1 MAEPAD
7 NLPVSA
13 GQPTNF
19 LFYTTE
25 DGQAHIRVL
34 VDGQTCWMTQK
45 IIAELFEIRVP
56 TANHHIREIYESGEL
71 TPEATIRDYLIVQEE
86 GGRQVARQVTHYN
99 LDVILA
105 VGYRVRSMRGTQF
118 RRWATRTLRE
128 FLVKGFVLD
137 DARLKA
143 CEQTFGQDYFD
154 ELLERIR
161 EIRASERRFYQKITD
176 IYAQCSVD
184 YDAKAPA
191 TREFFAAVQNKL
203 EWAITRR
210 TAAEI
215 IHDRADAAK
224 PNMGLTTWKNAPA
237 GKVRRADVTVAKN
250 YLTEDEIRELNR
262 VVTMYLDYAEDQ
274 ARRRQPTTMAQWA
287 AKLDAFLEFNDR
299 QVLQDAGRIEKAVAD
314 RLALEQFDQYQQ
326 AQRQL
331 EATEPTSDF
340 DRFVEDTKRL
350 GEQHNTDPQDGPS

>member
-1 MAEPAD
+1 MAESNN
-7 NLPVSA
+7 NLPVPA
-13 GQPTNF
+13 GPPANF

-45 IIAELFEIRVP
+45 LMAELFETTV
-56 TANHHIREIYESGEL
+56 ANANIHIHNIFEEGEL
-71 TPEATIRDYLIVQEE
+71 DEKAAIKEYLITASDGKQYRVS
-86 GGRQVARQVTHYN
+86 HYN

-105 VGYRVRSMRGTQF
+105 VGYRVRSVRGTQF

-128 FLVKGFVLD
+128 YLVKGFVLD

-184 YDAKAPA
+184 YDPKAPV

-203 EWAITRR
+203 EWAVTHR

-215 IHDRADAAK
+215 IHNRADAAK
-224 PNMGLTTWKNAPA
+224 PNMGLATWKNAPA
-237 GKVRRADVTVAKN
+237 GKIRRADVAVAKN

-262 VVTMYLDYAEDQ
+262 VVTMYLDHAEDQ

-287 AKLDAFLEFNDR
+287 AKLDAFLEFSDR
-299 QVLQDAGRIEKAVAD
+299 QILKDAGRIEKSVAD

-326 AQRQL
+326 ARRRL

-340 DRFVEDTKRL
+340 DRFVEDAKRVAKPPM
-350 GEQHNTDPQDGPS
+350 DDGGRS

>member
-1 MAEPAD
+1 
-7 NLPVSA
+7 
-13 GQPTNF
+13 
-19 LFYTTE
+19 
-25 DGQAHIRVL
+25 
-34 VDGQTCWMTQK
+34 
-45 IIAELFEIRVP
+45 
-56 TANHHIREIYESGEL
+56 
-71 TPEATIRDYLIVQEE
+71 
-86 GGRQVARQVTHYN
+86 
-99 LDVILA
+99 VILA
-105 VGYRVRSMRGTQF
+105 VGYRVRSVRGTQF

-184 YDAKAPA
+184 YDPKAPA

-237 GKVRRADVTVAKN
+237 GKVRRTDVTVAKN
-250 YLTEDEIRELNR
+250 YLSEDEIRELSR
-262 VVTMYLDYAEDQ
+262 IVTMYLDYAEDQ

-299 QVLQDAGRIEKAVAD
+299 QVLKDAGRIEKAVAD
-314 RLALEQFDQYQQ
+314 RLALKQFDQYQQ
-326 AQRQL
+326 GQRHL
-331 EATEPTSDF
+331 EATQPTSDF
-340 DRFVEDTKRL
+340 DRFAEDAKRL
-350 GEQHNTDPQDGPS
+350 ASPHENEEEPS